1 MLGSRKWDIYMNPQE
16 DVFFCRPP
24 ALSNSHMPGRQGFV
38 RYSGAAMP
46 AFPRLNRAGHDA
58 EQRMGLG
65 SCYTS
70 PSTKMSGTACSQLAK
85 KMLPLVEDLT
95 GSAADTDGAANRPN
109 LGPIEGVAT
118 RLSLKKYQ
126 AEIGVDR

>member
-1 MLGSRKWDIYMNPQE
+1 MLALPGLYGSRH
-16 DVFFCRPP
+16 DV
-24 ALSNSHMPGRQGFV
+24 
-38 RYSGAAMP
+38 
-46 AFPRLNRAGHDA
+46 

-65 SCYTS
+65 RGYIA
-70 PSTKMSGTACSQLAK
+70 PSAMMSGTSCPQLAK

-118 RLSLKKYQ
+118 RLSLEENK

>member
-1 MLGSRKWDIYMNPQE
+1 MLALPGLYGS
-16 DVFFCRPP
+16 
-24 ALSNSHMPGRQGFV
+24 
-38 RYSGAAMP
+38 
-46 AFPRLNRAGHDA
+46 GHDA
-58 EQRMGLG
+58 EQRMGLWRG
-65 SCYTS
+65 YTA

-85 KMLPLVEDLT
+85 KMLPLVEELT

-118 RLSLKKYQ
+118 RLSLKKNQ

>member
-1 MLGSRKWDIYMNPQE
+1 MLALPGLYGS
-16 DVFFCRPP
+16 
-24 ALSNSHMPGRQGFV
+24 
-38 RYSGAAMP
+38 
-46 AFPRLNRAGHDA
+46 GHDA

-65 SCYTS
+65 RGYIA
-70 PSTKMSGTACSQLAK
+70 PSAKMSGTACSQLAK

-126 AEIGVDR
+126 VKIGVDR